1 MRDDYLPTKQVDKTN
16 LKDSVDAIKKQFGI
30 IGRTSELMRALAAKA
45 AGRHLLLEG
54 PVGVGKTEI
63 AHALAAYLNTEF
75 IRFDGDERYHPDK
88 LVGHFDPPV
97 VLEKGY
103 SFDSFVSG
111 PLIRAMDL
119 GAILFA
125 NEINRCPESTQNVLL
140 SAMDE
145 ATIVIPKLGEVNAKD
160 GFFIIATQNP
170 VEFIAT
176 TPLGEAIKDRFVWI
190 RLDYQSEA
198 DEKQIVKAKNKDA
211 PEEIIDYSVAII
223 RETRTSAKLR
233 RGASIRGAIDL
244 ASIIFKFEERTI
256 QTWID
261 ISIMALATKVEL
273 EDGIEERI
281 EVVIEEI
288 VRKIIGKFF
297 RTK

>member
-1 MRDDYLPTKQVDKTN
+1 MPSKKVDKTN
-16 LKDSVDAIKKQFGI
+16 LKESVAEIKKKFKI
-30 IGRTSELMRALAAKA
+30 IGRTNELMKSLAAKA
-45 AGRHLLLEG
+45 AGRHILLEG
-54 PVGVGKTEI
+54 PVGVGKTEM
-63 AHALAAYLNTEF
+63 AHALAAYLNTVF

-103 SFDSFVSG
+103 SHESFVQG
-111 PLIRAMDL
+111 PLIRAMDE

-145 ATIVIPKLGEVNAKD
+145 GRIVIPKLGEITAKD

-190 RLDYQSEA
+190 RLDYQSEGE
-198 DEKQIVKAKNKDA
+198 EKQIVAAKMG
-211 PEEIIDYSVAII
+211 EEANEDVVNYSVAIV
-223 RETRTSAKLR
+223 RETRNSTKLR

-244 ASIIFKFEERTI
+244 ASIISEFEERTI
-256 QTWID
+256 ETWID
-261 ISIMALATKVEL
+261 ISIMALATKIEL
-273 EDGIEERI
+273 EDGVEEKI

-288 VRKIIGKFF
+288 VRKVIGKFF
-297 RTK
+297 RAK

>member
-1 MRDDYLPTKQVDKTN
+1 MFRVPTKQVDKTN
-16 LKDSVDAIKKQFGI
+16 LKESVEAIKKKFRI
-30 IGRTSELMRALAAKA
+30 IGRTDELMHALAAKA
-45 AGRHLLLEG
+45 VGRHVLLEG

-63 AHALAAYLNTEF
+63 AHALAAFLNTEF
-75 IRFDGDERYHPDK
+75 VRFDGDERYHPDK

-111 PLIRAMDL
+111 PLIRAMKE

-145 ATIVIPKLGEVNAKD
+145 GMIVIPKLGEVLAKP

-190 RLDYQSEA
+190 RLDYQTEA
-198 DEKQIVKAKNKDA
+198 EEKQIVAAKIKDA
-211 PEEIIDYSVAII
+211 RKDIIDYSVSIV
-223 RETRTSAKLR
+223 RETRVSTKLR

-244 ASIIFKFEERTI
+244 ASIINEFEERNLK
-256 QTWID
+256 TWID
-261 ISIMALATKVEL
+261 ISIMALATKIEI
-273 EDGIEERI
+273 EDGVEEKIET
-281 EVVIEEI
+281 VIEEL
-288 VRKIIGKFF
+288 VRKVIGKFF

>member
-1 MRDDYLPTKQVDKTN
+1 MPEKELTKSN
-16 LKDSVDAIKKQFGI
+16 LQESVDAIKKKFGI
-30 IGRTSELMRALAAKA
+30 VGRTNELMKALAAKA
-45 AGRHLLLEG
+45 AGRHILLEG
-54 PVGVGKTEI
+54 PVGVGKTAM
-63 AHALAAYLNTEF
+63 AHALAAYLNTAF
-75 IRFDGDERYHPDK
+75 VRFDGDERYHPDK

-103 SFDSFVSG
+103 SFESFVSG
-111 PLIRAMDL
+111 PLIRAMQS

-125 NEINRCPESTQNVLL
+125 NEINRCPGSTQNVLL

-145 ATIVIPKLGEVNAKD
+145 GRIVIPKLGEVTAKK

-190 RLDYQSEA
+190 RLDYQSEEE
-198 DEKQIVKAKNKDA
+198 EKQIVAANAKDA
-211 PEEIIDYSVAII
+211 PKDVIEYSVAIV
-223 RETRTSAKLR
+223 RETRKSVKLR

-244 ASIIFKFEERTI
+244 ASIINEFQDRSL

-261 ISIMALATKVEL
+261 VSIMALATKVEL
-273 EDGIEERI
+273 EDGVEETIET
-281 EVVIEEI
+281 VIEEI
-288 VRKIIGKFF
+288 VRKVIGKFF
-297 RTK
+297 RTS

>member
-1 MRDDYLPTKQVDKTN
+1 MFRVPAKQVDKTN
-16 LKDSVDAIKKQFGI
+16 LKESVDAIKKKFGI
-30 IGRTSELMRALAAKA
+30 IGRTDELMRALAAKA
-45 AGRHLLLEG
+45 AGRHILLEG
-54 PVGVGKTEI
+54 PVGVGKTEM

-75 IRFDGDERYHPDK
+75 VRFDGDERYHPDK

-111 PLIRAMDL
+111 PLIRAMKE

-145 ATIVIPKLGEVNAKD
+145 GMIVIPKLGEVLAKA

-190 RLDYQSEA
+190 RLEYQSE
-198 DEKQIVKAKNKDA
+198 DEEKQIVAAKIKDA
-211 PEEIIDYSVAII
+211 EKDIIDYSVSIV
-223 RETRTSAKLR
+223 RETRLSTKLR

-244 ASIIFKFEERTI
+244 ASIINEFEERNLK
-256 QTWID
+256 TWID
-261 ISIMALATKVEL
+261 ISIMALATKIEL
-273 EDGIEERI
+273 EDGVEEKIET
-281 EVVIEEI
+281 VIEEI
-288 VRKIIGKFF
+288 VRKVIGKFF
-297 RTK
+297 RA

>member
-1 MRDDYLPTKQVDKTN
+1 MPTKQVNKTN
-16 LKDSVDAIKKQFGI
+16 LKESVDAIKKKFGI
-30 IGRTSELMRALAAKA
+30 IGRTGELMRALAAKA
-45 AGRHLLLEG
+45 AGRHILLEG
-54 PVGVGKTEI
+54 PVGVGKTEL

-75 IRFDGDERYHPDK
+75 VRFDGDERYHPDK

-111 PLIRAMDL
+111 PLIRAMKE

-145 ATIVIPKLGEVNAKD
+145 GMIVIPKLGEVTAKS

-190 RLDYQSEA
+190 RLEYQSEA
-198 DEKQIVKAKNKDA
+198 EEKQIVAAKMKDTSQD
-211 PEEIIDYSVAII
+211 IIDYSVAIV
-223 RETRTSAKLR
+223 RESRLSTKLR

-244 ASIIFKFEERTI
+244 ASIINEFEERTLK
-256 QTWID
+256 TWID
-261 ISIMALATKVEL
+261 ISIMALATKIEI
-273 EDGIEERI
+273 EDGVEEKIET
-281 EVVIEEI
+281 VIEEL
-288 VRKIIGKFF
+288 VRKMIGKFF
-297 RTK
+297 RAK

>member
-1 MRDDYLPTKQVDKTN
+1 MVPSKQVDKTN
-16 LKDSVDAIKKQFGI
+16 LKESVEAIKKKFGI
-30 IGRTSELMRALAAKA
+30 VGRTDELMKALAAKA
-45 AGRHLLLEG
+45 AGRHILLEG

-75 IRFDGDERYHPDK
+75 VRFDGDERYHPDK

-111 PLIRAMDL
+111 PLIRAMKE

-145 ATIVIPKLGEVNAKD
+145 GHLVIPKLGEVNAKP

-176 TPLGEAIKDRFVWI
+176 TPLGEAIKDRCVWI
-190 RLDYQSEA
+190 RLDYQSES
-198 DEKQIVKAKNKDA
+198 DEKQIVAAKVKDA
-211 PEEIIDYSVAII
+211 PEEVTDYSVLIV
-223 RETRTSAKLR
+223 RETRLSTDLR

-244 ASIIFKFEERTI
+244 AAIINEFEERPI
-256 QTWID
+256 KTWID
-261 ISIMALATKVEL
+261 ISIMALATKIEL
-273 EDGIEERI
+273 EDGIEDKI
-281 EVVIEEI
+281 ETIIEKI
-288 VRKIIGKFF
+288 VRKVIGKFF
-297 RTK
+297 RSQ

>member
-1 MRDDYLPTKQVDKTN
+1 MPSKQVNKTN
-16 LKDSVDAIKKQFGI
+16 LKESVVAIKKKFHI
-30 IGRTSELMRALAAKA
+30 VGRTSELMRSLAAKA
-45 AGRHLLLEG
+45 AGRHILLEG

-75 IRFDGDERYHPDK
+75 VRFDGDERYHPDK

-111 PLIRAMDL
+111 PLIRAMNS

-145 ATIVIPKLGEVNAKD
+145 ARIVIPKLGEVNAKD

-190 RLDYQSEA
+190 RLDYQNANEEREIVAAKLKEA
-198 DEKQIVKAKNKDA
+198 PQDLV
-211 PEEIIDYSVAII
+211 DYSVSII
-223 RETRTSAKLR
+223 RETRISPKLR

-244 ASIIFKFEERTI
+244 ASIIFEFEEQNI

-261 ISIMALATKVEL
+261 ISIMALATKIEL
-273 EDGIEERI
+273 EDGIEEKI
-281 EVVIEEI
+281 ETVIEEI
-288 VRKIIGKFF
+288 VRKVIGKFF
-297 RTK
+297 RT

>member
-1 MRDDYLPTKQVDKTN
+1 MPVKQEEKMN
-16 LKDSVDAIKKQFGI
+16 LKESVDAIKKKFGI
-30 IGRTSELMRALAAKA
+30 IGRTKELMQALAAKA
-45 AGRHLLLEG
+45 AGRHILLEG
-54 PVGVGKTEI
+54 PVGVGKTAM
-63 AHALAAYLNTEF
+63 AHALASYLNTTF

-103 SFDSFVSG
+103 SFNSFVSG
-111 PLIRAMDL
+111 PLIRAMQE

-145 ATIVIPKLGEVNAKD
+145 GHIVIPKLGEVHAKP

-198 DEKQIVKAKNKDA
+198 EEKQIVKAKVTNALNDVI
-211 PEEIIDYSVAII
+211 EYSVLIV
-223 RETRTSAKLR
+223 RETRNTTKLR

-244 ASIIFKFEERTI
+244 ASIINEFEERTI
-256 QTWID
+256 DTWID
-261 ISIMALATKVEL
+261 ISIMSLATKIEL
-273 EDGIEERI
+273 EDGVEEKIET
-281 EVVIEEI
+281 VIEGI
-288 VRKIIGKFF
+288 VRKVIGKFF
-297 RTK
+297 RT

>member
-1 MRDDYLPTKQVDKTN
+1 MPSKQANKMN
-16 LKDSVDAIKKQFGI
+16 LKESVVEIKKKFQI
-30 IGRTSELMRALAAKA
+30 VGRTSELMRSLAAKA
-45 AGRHLLLEG
+45 AGRHILLEG

-63 AHALAAYLNTEF
+63 AHALAAYLNTKF
-75 IRFDGDERYHPDK
+75 VRFDGDERYHPDK

-111 PLIRAMDL
+111 PLIRAMNS

-145 ATIVIPKLGEVNAKD
+145 ARIVIPKLGEVNAKD

-190 RLDYQSEA
+190 RLDYQSAAE
-198 DEKQIVKAKNKDA
+198 EKQIVAAKLKEA
-211 PEEIIDYSVAII
+211 PKNIVDYSVSII
-223 RETRTSAKLR
+223 RESRISAKLR

-244 ASIIFKFEERTI
+244 ASIIFEFEERTL

-261 ISIMALATKVEL
+261 ISIMALATKIEL
-273 EDGIEERI
+273 EDGIEEKI
-281 EVVIEEI
+281 ETVIEEI
-288 VRKIIGKFF
+288 VRKVIGKFF
-297 RTK
+297 RT

>member
-1 MRDDYLPTKQVDKTN
+1 MPTKEVDKSN
-16 LKDSVDAIKKQFGI
+16 LKESVEAIKKKFGI
-30 IGRTSELMRALAAKA
+30 VGRTNELMKALAAKA
-45 AGRHLLLEG
+45 AKRHILLEG
-54 PVGVGKTEI
+54 PVGVGKTAM
-63 AHALAAYLNTEF
+63 AHSLAAYLNTEF
-75 IRFDGDERYHPDK
+75 VRFDGDERYHPDK

-103 SFDSFVSG
+103 SYESFVSG
-111 PLIRAMDL
+111 PLIRAMQE

-145 ATIVIPKLGEVNAKD
+145 GRIVIPKLGEVNAKE

-190 RLDYQSEA
+190 RLDYQTEEE
-198 DEKQIVKAKNKDA
+198 EKQIVAANVKEATKD
-211 PEEIIDYSVAII
+211 IIEYSVLIV
-223 RETRTSAKLR
+223 RETRVNIKMR

-244 ASIIFKFEERTI
+244 ASIINEFDERTI
-256 QTWID
+256 NTWID
-261 ISIMALATKVEL
+261 ISIMALATKIEL
-273 EDGIEERI
+273 EDGVEEKIEI
-281 EVVIEEI
+281 VIEEL
-288 VRKIIGKFF
+288 VRKVIGKFF
-297 RTK
+297 RA

>member
-1 MRDDYLPTKQVDKTN
+1 MPTRQVDKSD
-16 LKDSVDAIKKQFGI
+16 LSSSVEAIKKEFNI
-30 IGRTSELMRALAAKA
+30 IGRTNELMKALAAKA

-88 LVGHFDPPV
+88 LTGHFDPPV

-103 SFDSFVSG
+103 SWESFVSG
-111 PLIRAMDL
+111 PLIRAMKS

-145 ATIVIPKLGEVNAKD
+145 GRMIIPKLGEVTANE

-190 RLDYQSEA
+190 RLDYQSES
-198 DEKQIVKAKNKDA
+198 EERQIVAIKVKDA
-211 PEEIIDYSVAII
+211 PEEVINYSVAIV
-223 RETRTSAKLR
+223 RETRDSPKLR

-244 ASIIFKFEERTI
+244 ASIINKFDERSI
-256 QTWID
+256 ETWID
-261 ISIMALATKVEL
+261 VSIMALATKVEL
-273 EDGIEERI
+273 EDGVDEKIEN
-281 EVVIEEI
+281 VVEAI
-288 VRKIIGKFF
+288 VRNVIGKFF
-297 RTK
+297 RAK

>member
-1 MRDDYLPTKQVDKTN
+1 MISMSKKQEKKMD
-16 LKDSVDAIKKQFGI
+16 LKESVDAIKKKFGI
-30 IGRTSELMRALAAKA
+30 IGRTKELMQSLAAKA
-45 AGRHLLLEG
+45 AGRHILLEG
-54 PVGVGKTEI
+54 PVGVGKTAM
-63 AHALAAYLNTEF
+63 AHALASYLNTEF
-75 IRFDGDERYHPDK
+75 VRFDGDERYHPDK
-88 LVGHFDPPV
+88 LVGHFDPPF

-103 SFDSFVSG
+103 TFDSFVSG
-111 PLIRAMDL
+111 PLIRAMQE

-145 ATIVIPKLGEVNAKD
+145 GHIVIPKLGEVNATP

-190 RLDYQSEA
+190 RLDYQTEA
-198 DEKQIVKAKNKDA
+198 EEKQIVKAKVADA
-211 PEEIIDYSVAII
+211 SKEVIEYSVLIV
-223 RETRTSAKLR
+223 RESRNTTKLR

-244 ASIIFKFEERTI
+244 ASIINEFEERPI
-256 QTWID
+256 ESWID
-261 ISIMALATKVEL
+261 ISIMSLATKVEL
-273 EDGIEERI
+273 EDGVEEKIEA
-281 EVVIEEI
+281 VIEGI
-288 VRKIIGKFF
+288 VRKVIGKFF

>member
-1 MRDDYLPTKQVDKTN
+1 MVPSKQVDKTN
-16 LKDSVDAIKKQFGI
+16 LKESVEAIKKKFGI
-30 IGRTSELMRALAAKA
+30 VGRTDELMKALAAKA
-45 AGRHLLLEG
+45 AGRHILLEG

-75 IRFDGDERYHPDK
+75 VRFDGDERYHPDK

-111 PLIRAMDL
+111 PLIRAMKE

-145 ATIVIPKLGEVNAKD
+145 GHLVIPKLGEVNAKP

-190 RLDYQSEA
+190 RLDYQSES
-198 DEKQIVKAKNKDA
+198 DEKQIVAAKVKDA
-211 PEEIIDYSVAII
+211 PEEVTDYSVLIV
-223 RETRTSAKLR
+223 RETRLSTDLR

-244 ASIIFKFEERTI
+244 AAIINEFEERPI
-256 QTWID
+256 KTWID
-261 ISIMALATKVEL
+261 ISIMALATKIEL
-273 EDGIEERI
+273 EDGVEDKIETII
-281 EVVIEEI
+281 EKI
-288 VRKIIGKFF
+288 VRKVIGKFF
-297 RTK
+297 RSQ

>member
-1 MRDDYLPTKQVDKTN
+1 MSGKKEDKID
-16 LKDSVDAIKKQFGI
+16 LKESVDAIKKKFGI
-30 IGRTSELMRALAAKA
+30 IGRTNELMKALAAKA
-45 AGRHLLLEG
+45 AGRHILLEG
-54 PVGVGKTEI
+54 PVGVGKTAM
-63 AHALAAYLNTEF
+63 AHALASFLNTEF
-75 IRFDGDERYHPDK
+75 VRFDGDERYHPDK

-103 SFDSFVSG
+103 AFESFVSG
-111 PLIRAMDL
+111 PLIRAMQE

-145 ATIVIPKLGEVNAKD
+145 GHIVIPKLGEVHAKS

-190 RLDYQSEA
+190 RLDYQTEA
-198 DEKQIVKAKNKDA
+198 EEKQIVKAKVNDA
-211 PEEIIDYSVAII
+211 PKDVIEYSVLII
-223 RETRTSAKLR
+223 RETRNSTKLR

-244 ASIIFKFEERTI
+244 ASIINKFEERTI
-256 QTWID
+256 STWIE
-261 ISIMALATKVEL
+261 ISVMALATKIEL
-273 EDGIEERI
+273 EDGVEEKIET
-281 EVVIEEI
+281 VIEEI
-288 VRKIIGKFF
+288 VRKVIGKFF

>member
-1 MRDDYLPTKQVDKTN
+1 MPTKLVDKTN
-16 LKDSVDAIKKQFGI
+16 LKESVEAIKKKFGI
-30 IGRTSELMRALAAKA
+30 IGRTNELMKALAAKA
-45 AGRHLLLEG
+45 AGRHILLEG
-54 PVGVGKTEI
+54 PVGVGKTEM

-75 IRFDGDERYHPDK
+75 VRFDGDERYHPDK

-103 SFDSFVSG
+103 SFESFVSG
-111 PLIRAMDL
+111 PLILAMQE

-145 ATIVIPKLGEVNAKD
+145 GRIVIPKLGEITAKD

-190 RLDYQSEA
+190 RLDYQSESE
-198 DEKQIVKAKNKDA
+198 EKQIVSAKVKDA
-211 PEEIIDYSVAII
+211 PQDIIDYSVLIV
-223 RETRTSAKLR
+223 RETRNTTKLR

-244 ASIIFKFEERTI
+244 ASIINEFEERSI

-273 EDGIEERI
+273 EDGVEEKIEI
-281 EVVIEEI
+281 VIEEL
-288 VRKIIGKFF
+288 VRKVIGKFF
-297 RTK
+297 RA

>member
-1 MRDDYLPTKQVDKTN
+1 MPVKQEDKIN
-16 LKDSVDAIKKQFGI
+16 LKESVDAIKKKFGI
-30 IGRTSELMRALAAKA
+30 IGRTKELMQALAAKA
-45 AGRHLLLEG
+45 AGRHILLEG
-54 PVGVGKTEI
+54 PVGVGKTAM
-63 AHALAAYLNTEF
+63 AHALASYLNTTF

-111 PLIRAMDL
+111 PLIRAMQE

-140 SAMDE
+140 SSMDE
-145 ATIVIPKLGEVNAKD
+145 GHIVIPKLGEVHAKQ

-190 RLDYQSEA
+190 RLDYQSE
-198 DEKQIVKAKNKDA
+198 DEEKQIVKAKVANAQKDVI
-211 PEEIIDYSVAII
+211 EYSVLIV
-223 RETRTSAKLR
+223 RETRNSTKLR

-244 ASIIFKFEERTI
+244 ASIINEFDERTI
-256 QTWID
+256 NTWID
-261 ISIMALATKVEL
+261 ISIMALATKIEL
-273 EDGIEERI
+273 EDGVEEKIET
-281 EVVIEEI
+281 VIEEI
-288 VRKIIGKFF
+288 VRKVIGKFF

>member
-1 MRDDYLPTKQVDKTN
+1 MPSKQVDKTN
-16 LKDSVDAIKKQFGI
+16 LKESVAEIKKRFKI
-30 IGRTSELMRALAAKA
+30 IGRSNELMKALAAKA
-45 AGRHLLLEG
+45 AGRHILLEG
-54 PVGVGKTEI
+54 PVGVGKTEM

-103 SFDSFVSG
+103 SFESFVQG
-111 PLIRAMDL
+111 PLIRAMDK

-145 ATIVIPKLGEVNAKD
+145 GTIVIPKLGEVTAND

-190 RLDYQSEA
+190 RLDYQSETE
-198 DEKQIVKAKNKDA
+198 EKQIVAAKLKEPVEDIVN
-211 PEEIIDYSVAII
+211 YSVTIV
-223 RETRTSAKLR
+223 RETRESTKLR

-244 ASIIFKFEERTI
+244 ASIISEFEERPI
-256 QTWID
+256 ETWID
-261 ISIMALATKVEL
+261 ISIMALATKIEL
-273 EDGIEERI
+273 EDGVEEKIEI
-281 EVVIEEI
+281 VIEEI
-288 VRKIIGKFF
+288 VRKVIGKFF

>member
-1 MRDDYLPTKQVDKTN
+1 MFSVPTKQVNKTN
-16 LKDSVDAIKKQFGI
+16 LKESVDAIKKKFGI
-30 IGRTSELMRALAAKA
+30 IGRTGELMRALAAKA
-45 AGRHLLLEG
+45 AGRHILLEG
-54 PVGVGKTEI
+54 PVGVGKTEL

-75 IRFDGDERYHPDK
+75 VRFDGDERYHPDK

-111 PLIRAMDL
+111 PLIRAMKE

-145 ATIVIPKLGEVNAKD
+145 GMIVIPKLGEVTAKS

-190 RLDYQSEA
+190 RLEYQSEA
-198 DEKQIVKAKNKDA
+198 EEKQIVAAKMKDTSQD
-211 PEEIIDYSVAII
+211 IIDYSVAIV
-223 RETRTSAKLR
+223 RESRLSTKLR

-244 ASIIFKFEERTI
+244 ASIINEFEERTLK
-256 QTWID
+256 TWID
-261 ISIMALATKVEL
+261 ISIMALATKIEI
-273 EDGIEERI
+273 EDGVEEKIET
-281 EVVIEEI
+281 VIEEL
-288 VRKIIGKFF
+288 VRKMIGKFF
-297 RTK
+297 RAK

>member
-1 MRDDYLPTKQVDKTN
+1 MPAKQEEKLN
-16 LKDSVDAIKKQFGI
+16 LKESVDAIKKKFGI
-30 IGRTSELMRALAAKA
+30 IGRTQELMKSLAAKA
-45 AGRHLLLEG
+45 AGRHILLEG
-54 PVGVGKTEI
+54 PVGVGKTAM
-63 AHALAAYLNTEF
+63 AHALASYLNTEF
-75 IRFDGDERYHPDK
+75 VRFDGDERYHPDK

-111 PLIRAMDL
+111 PLIRAMQE

-145 ATIVIPKLGEVNAKD
+145 GHIVIPKLGEVQAKP

-190 RLDYQSEA
+190 RLDYQTEA
-198 DEKQIVKAKNKDA
+198 EEKQIVKAKVKNAPKD
-211 PEEIIDYSVAII
+211 IIEYSVMIV
-223 RETRTSAKLR
+223 RETRNSTNLR

-244 ASIIFKFEERTI
+244 ASIINKFDERTI
-256 QTWID
+256 TTWID

-273 EDGIEERI
+273 EDGIEEKI
-281 EVVIEEI
+281 ETVIEEI
-288 VRKIIGKFF
+288 VRKVIGKFF

>member
-1 MRDDYLPTKQVDKTN
+1 MVPTKQVDKTN
-16 LKDSVDAIKKQFGI
+16 LKESVEAIKKKFGI
-30 IGRTSELMRALAAKA
+30 VGRTDELMKALAAKA
-45 AGRHLLLEG
+45 AGRHILLEG

-75 IRFDGDERYHPDK
+75 VRFDGDERYHPDK

-111 PLIRAMDL
+111 PLIRAMKD
-119 GAILFA
+119 GGILFA

-145 ATIVIPKLGEVNAKD
+145 GHIVIPKLGEVNAKP

-190 RLDYQSEA
+190 RLDYQSESE
-198 DEKQIVKAKNKDA
+198 EKQIVAAKVKDA
-211 PEEIIDYSVAII
+211 PEEITDYSVLIV
-223 RETRTSAKLR
+223 RETRLSTDLR

-244 ASIIFKFEERTI
+244 AAIINEFEERSI
-256 QTWID
+256 RTWID
-261 ISIMALATKVEL
+261 ISIMALATKIEL
-273 EDGIEERI
+273 EDGIEDKI
-281 EVVIEEI
+281 ETIIEKI
-288 VRKIIGKFF
+288 VRKVIGKFF
-297 RTK
+297 RPQ

>member
-1 MRDDYLPTKQVDKTN
+1 MPSKQVNKTN
-16 LKDSVDAIKKQFGI
+16 LKESVIEIKKKFNI
-30 IGRTSELMRALAAKA
+30 VGRTSELMRSLAAKA
-45 AGRHLLLEG
+45 AGRHILLEG

-75 IRFDGDERYHPDK
+75 VRFDGDERYHPDK

-111 PLIRAMDL
+111 PLIRAMNS

-145 ATIVIPKLGEVNAKD
+145 ARIVIPKLGEVNAKD

-190 RLDYQSEA
+190 RLDYQSAAE
-198 DEKQIVKAKNKDA
+198 EKQIVEAKMKDS
-211 PEEIIDYSVAII
+211 PKNLVDYSVAII
-223 RETRTSAKLR
+223 RETRISPKLR

-244 ASIIFKFEERTI
+244 ASIIFEFEDRPL

-261 ISIMALATKVEL
+261 ISIMALATKIEL
-273 EDGIEERI
+273 EDGIEEKI
-281 EVVIEEI
+281 EIVIEEI
-288 VRKIIGKFF
+288 VRKVIGKFF
-297 RTK
+297 RT

>member
-1 MRDDYLPTKQVDKTN
+1 MVPSKQVDKTN
-16 LKDSVDAIKKQFGI
+16 LKESVVAIKKKFGI
-30 IGRTSELMRALAAKA
+30 IGRTEELMKALAAKA
-45 AGRHLLLEG
+45 AGRHILLEG

-75 IRFDGDERYHPDK
+75 VRFDGDERYHPDK

-111 PLIRAMDL
+111 PLIRAMKE

-145 ATIVIPKLGEVNAKD
+145 GHIVIPKLGEVNAKP

-198 DEKQIVKAKNKDA
+198 DEKQIVAAKVKDA
-211 PEEIIDYSVAII
+211 SEEITDYSVLIV
-223 RETRTSAKLR
+223 RETRLSTDLR

-244 ASIIFKFEERTI
+244 AAIINEFEERSIT
-256 QTWID
+256 TWID
-261 ISIMALATKVEL
+261 ISIMALATKIEL
-273 EDGIEERI
+273 EDGIEDKI
-281 EVVIEEI
+281 ETIIEKI
-288 VRKIIGKFF
+288 VRKVIGKFF
-297 RTK
+297 RSQ

>member
-1 MRDDYLPTKQVDKTN
+1 MPSKQVDKTN
-16 LKDSVDAIKKQFGI
+16 LKESVEAIKKKFGI
-30 IGRTSELMRALAAKA
+30 VGRTNELMKALAAKA
-45 AGRHLLLEG
+45 AGRHILLEG

-75 IRFDGDERYHPDK
+75 VRFDGDERYHPDK

-103 SFDSFVSG
+103 SFESFVSG
-111 PLIRAMDL
+111 PLIRAMKE

-145 ATIVIPKLGEVNAKD
+145 GHIVIPKLGEVQAKS

-190 RLDYQSEA
+190 RLDYQTEA
-198 DEKQIVKAKNKDA
+198 EEKQIVAAKIKDA
-211 PEEIIDYSVAII
+211 PADVIEYSVLII
-223 RETRTSAKLR
+223 RETRQTTDLR

-244 ASIIFKFEERTI
+244 AAIINEFEERTI
-256 QTWID
+256 ETWID
-261 ISIMALATKVEL
+261 ISIMALATKIEL
-273 EDGIEERI
+273 EDGVEEKIETII
-281 EVVIEEI
+281 EKL
-288 VRKIIGKFF
+288 VRKVIGKFF
-297 RTK
+297 RAS

>member
-1 MRDDYLPTKQVDKTN
+1 MFSVPTKQVNKTN
-16 LKDSVDAIKKQFGI
+16 LKESVDAIKKKFGI
-30 IGRTSELMRALAAKA
+30 IGRTGELMRALAAKA
-45 AGRHLLLEG
+45 AGRHILLEG
-54 PVGVGKTEI
+54 PVGVGKTEL

-75 IRFDGDERYHPDK
+75 VRFDGDERYHPDK

-111 PLIRAMDL
+111 PLIRAMKE

-145 ATIVIPKLGEVNAKD
+145 GMIVIPKLGEVTAKT

-190 RLDYQSEA
+190 RLEYQSEA
-198 DEKQIVKAKNKDA
+198 EEKQIVAAKMKDTSQD
-211 PEEIIDYSVAII
+211 IIDYSVAIV
-223 RETRTSAKLR
+223 RESRLSTKLR

-244 ASIIFKFEERTI
+244 ASIINEFEERTLK
-256 QTWID
+256 TWID
-261 ISIMALATKVEL
+261 ISIMALATKIEI
-273 EDGIEERI
+273 EDGVEEKIET
-281 EVVIEEI
+281 VIEEL
-288 VRKIIGKFF
+288 VRKMIGKFF
-297 RTK
+297 RAK

>member
-1 MRDDYLPTKQVDKTN
+1 MVPSKQVNKTN
-16 LKDSVDAIKKQFGI
+16 LKESVDAIKKKFGI
-30 IGRTSELMRALAAKA
+30 IGRTDELMKALAAKA
-45 AGRHLLLEG
+45 AGRHILLEG

-75 IRFDGDERYHPDK
+75 VRFDGDERYHPDK

-111 PLIRAMDL
+111 PLIRAMKE

-145 ATIVIPKLGEVNAKD
+145 GHIVIPKLGEVNAKP

-198 DEKQIVKAKNKDA
+198 DEKQIVAAKVKDA
-211 PEEIIDYSVAII
+211 PEEVTDYSVLIV
-223 RETRTSAKLR
+223 RETRLSTDLR

-244 ASIIFKFEERTI
+244 AAIINEFEERSI
-256 QTWID
+256 GTWID
-261 ISIMALATKVEL
+261 ISIMALATKIEL
-273 EDGIEERI
+273 EDGIEDKI
-281 EVVIEEI
+281 ETIIEKI
-288 VRKIIGKFF
+288 VRTVIGKFF
-297 RTK
+297 RSQ

>member
-1 MRDDYLPTKQVDKTN
+1 MK
-16 LKDSVDAIKKQFGI
+16 
-30 IGRTSELMRALAAKA
+30 ALAAKA
-45 AGRHLLLEG
+45 ASRHILLEG
-54 PVGVGKTEI
+54 PVGVGKTAL
-63 AHALAAYLNTEF
+63 AHSLAAYLNTEF
-75 IRFDGDERYHPDK
+75 VRFDGDERYHPDK

-103 SFDSFVSG
+103 SYESFVSG
-111 PLIRAMDL
+111 PLIRAMKE

-145 ATIVIPKLGEVNAKD
+145 GRIVIPKLGEVHAKA

-190 RLDYQSEA
+190 RLDYQTEA
-198 DEKQIVKAKNKDA
+198 EEKQIVTAKVKEA
-211 PEEIIDYSVAII
+211 PKQVVEYSVGIV
-223 RETRTSAKLR
+223 RETRTNTKLR
-233 RGASIRGAIDL
+233 RGASIRGALDL
-244 ASIIFKFEERTI
+244 ASIINEFEDRSI

-261 ISIMALATKVEL
+261 ISIMALATKIEL
-273 EDGIEERI
+273 EDGIEQKI
-281 EVVIEEI
+281 EIVIEEM

>member
-1 MRDDYLPTKQVDKTN
+1 MVPTKQVDKTN
-16 LKDSVDAIKKQFGI
+16 LKESVEAIKKKFGI
-30 IGRTSELMRALAAKA
+30 IGRASELMKALAAKA
-45 AGRHLLLEG
+45 AGRHILLEG

-75 IRFDGDERYHPDK
+75 VRFDGDERYHPDK

-111 PLIRAMDL
+111 PLIRAMKE

-145 ATIVIPKLGEVNAKD
+145 GHIVIPKLGEVNAKP

-190 RLDYQSEA
+190 RLEYQSVS
-198 DEKQIVKAKNKDA
+198 DEKQIVAAKVKDA
-211 PEEIIDYSVAII
+211 PEEVIDYSVLIV
-223 RETRTSAKLR
+223 RETRLSTDLR

-244 ASIIFKFEERTI
+244 AAIINEFEERNIT
-256 QTWID
+256 TWID
-261 ISIMALATKVEL
+261 ISIMALATKIEL
-273 EDGIEERI
+273 EDGIEDKI
-281 EVVIEEI
+281 ETIIEKI
-288 VRKIIGKFF
+288 VRKVIGKFF
-297 RTK
+297 RAQ

>member
-1 MRDDYLPTKQVDKTN
+1 MVPSKQVNKTN
-16 LKDSVDAIKKQFGI
+16 LKESVDAIKKKFGI
-30 IGRTSELMRALAAKA
+30 IGRTDELMKALAAKA
-45 AGRHLLLEG
+45 AGRHILLEG

-75 IRFDGDERYHPDK
+75 VRFDGDERYHPDK

-111 PLIRAMDL
+111 PLIRAMKE

-145 ATIVIPKLGEVNAKD
+145 GHIVIPKLGEVNAKP

-198 DEKQIVKAKNKDA
+198 DEKQIVAAKVKDA
-211 PEEIIDYSVAII
+211 PEEVTDYSVLIV
-223 RETRTSAKLR
+223 RETRLSTDLR

-244 ASIIFKFEERTI
+244 AAIINEFEERSI
-256 QTWID
+256 GTWID
-261 ISIMALATKVEL
+261 ISIMALATKIEL
-273 EDGIEERI
+273 EDGIEDKI
-281 EVVIEEI
+281 ETIIEKI
-288 VRKIIGKFF
+288 VRKVIGKFF
-297 RTK
+297 RSQ

>member
-1 MRDDYLPTKQVDKTN
+1 MPSKQLDKSN
-16 LKDSVDAIKKQFGI
+16 LKESVEAIKKEFGI
-30 IGRTSELMRALAAKA
+30 IGRTNELMKALAAKA

-63 AHALAAYLNTEF
+63 AHGLAAYLNTDF

-111 PLIRAMDL
+111 PLIRAMQK

-145 ATIVIPKLGEVNAKD
+145 GHIVIPKLGQINAAE

-190 RLDYQSEA
+190 RLDYQTE
-198 DEKQIVKAKNKDA
+198 DEEQQIVKTKVKGA
-211 PEEIIDYSVAII
+211 PEDVIKYSVKII
-223 RETRTSAKLR
+223 RASRESVKLR

-244 ASIIFKFEERTI
+244 ASIIKEFEEKNI

-261 ISIMALATKVEL
+261 VSLMSLATKVEL
-273 EDGIEERI
+273 EDGVEDSIEM
-281 EVVIEEI
+281 VIEEL
-288 VRKIIGKFF
+288 VRKTIGKFF
-297 RTK
+297 RT

>member
-1 MRDDYLPTKQVDKTN
+1 MPEKELKKAN
-16 LKDSVDAIKKQFGI
+16 LKISVDAIKKKFGI
-30 IGRTSELMRALAAKA
+30 VGRTNELMKALAAKA
-45 AGRHLLLEG
+45 AGRHILLEG
-54 PVGVGKTEI
+54 PVGVGKTAL
-63 AHALAAYLNTEF
+63 AHALAAYLNTQF
-75 IRFDGDERYHPDK
+75 VRFDGDERYHPDK

-103 SFDSFVSG
+103 SFESFVSG
-111 PLIRAMDL
+111 PLIRAMQN

-145 ATIVIPKLGEVNAKD
+145 GRIVIPKLGEVTAKK

-190 RLDYQSEA
+190 RLDYQSEQE
-198 DEKQIVKAKNKDA
+198 EKQIVAANVKGA
-211 PEEIIDYSVAII
+211 PEDVIDYSVLIV
-223 RETRTSAKLR
+223 RETRENVKLR

-244 ASIIFKFEERTI
+244 ASIINEFEERTL

-273 EDGIEERI
+273 EDGVEETIET
-281 EVVIEEI
+281 VIEEI
-288 VRKIIGKFF
+288 VRKVIGKFF

>member
-1 MRDDYLPTKQVDKTN
+1 MFIVPTKQVNKTN
-16 LKDSVDAIKKQFGI
+16 LKESVAAIKKKFGI
-30 IGRTSELMRALAAKA
+30 VGRTDELMRALAAKA
-45 AGRHLLLEG
+45 AGRHILLEG
-54 PVGVGKTEI
+54 PVGVGKTEL

-75 IRFDGDERYHPDK
+75 VRFDGDERYHPDK

-111 PLIRAMDL
+111 PLIRAMKD

-145 ATIVIPKLGEVNAKD
+145 GMIVIPKLGEVTAKS

-190 RLDYQSEA
+190 RLEYQSEA
-198 DEKQIVKAKNKDA
+198 EEKQIVAAKMKDTSQD
-211 PEEIIDYSVAII
+211 IINYSVAIV
-223 RETRTSAKLR
+223 RESRLSTKLR

-244 ASIIFKFEERTI
+244 ASIINEFEERTLK
-256 QTWID
+256 TWID
-261 ISIMALATKVEL
+261 ISIMALATKIEI
-273 EDGIEERI
+273 EDGVEEKIET
-281 EVVIEEI
+281 VIEEL
-288 VRKIIGKFF
+288 VRKMIGKFF
-297 RTK
+297 RAK

>member
-1 MRDDYLPTKQVDKTN
+1 MPVKQEAKIN
-16 LKDSVDAIKKQFGI
+16 LKESVDAIKKKFGI
-30 IGRTSELMRALAAKA
+30 IGRTKELMQALAAKA
-45 AGRHLLLEG
+45 AGRHILLEG
-54 PVGVGKTEI
+54 PVGVGKTAM
-63 AHALAAYLNTEF
+63 AHALASYLNTTF

-111 PLIRAMDL
+111 PLIRAMQE

-140 SAMDE
+140 SSMDE
-145 ATIVIPKLGEVNAKD
+145 GHIVIPKLGEVHAKQ

-190 RLDYQSEA
+190 RLDYQSE
-198 DEKQIVKAKNKDA
+198 DEEKQIVKAKVANAQKDVI
-211 PEEIIDYSVAII
+211 EYSVLIV
-223 RETRTSAKLR
+223 RETRNSTKLR

-244 ASIIFKFEERTI
+244 ASIINEFDERTI
-256 QTWID
+256 NTWID
-261 ISIMALATKVEL
+261 ISIMALATKIEL
-273 EDGIEERI
+273 EDGVEEKIET
-281 EVVIEEI
+281 VIEEI
-288 VRKIIGKFF
+288 VRKVIGKFF

>member
-1 MRDDYLPTKQVDKTN
+1 MKEMPTKEVNKTN
-16 LKDSVDAIKKQFGI
+16 LKDTVVEIKKKFKI
-30 IGRTSELMRALAAKA
+30 IGRTNELMKSLAAKA
-45 AGRHLLLEG
+45 AGRHILLEG

-75 IRFDGDERYHPDK
+75 VRFDGDERYHPDK

-111 PLIRAMDL
+111 PLIRAMNS

-145 ATIVIPKLGEVNAKD
+145 ARIVIPKLGEVNAKE

-190 RLDYQSEA
+190 RLDYQNEA
-198 DEKQIVKAKNKDA
+198 EEKEIVSAKMKDA
-211 PEEIIDYSVAII
+211 PEDIVNYSVGII
-223 RETRTSAKLR
+223 RETRTSPKLR

-244 ASIIFKFEERTI
+244 ASIIFEFEERTL

-261 ISIMALATKVEL
+261 ISIMALATKIEL
-273 EDGIEERI
+273 EDGVEEKIET
-281 EVVIEEI
+281 VIEEI
-288 VRKIIGKFF
+288 VRKVIGKFF
-297 RTK
+297 RT

>member
-1 MRDDYLPTKQVDKTN
+1 MPSKQVDKTN
-16 LKDSVDAIKKQFGI
+16 LKESVAEIKKRFKI
-30 IGRTSELMRALAAKA
+30 IGRSNELMKALAAKA
-45 AGRHLLLEG
+45 AGRHILLEG
-54 PVGVGKTEI
+54 PVGVGKTEL

-103 SFDSFVSG
+103 SFESFVQG
-111 PLIRAMDL
+111 PLIRAMDK

-145 ATIVIPKLGEVNAKD
+145 GTIVIPKLGEVRAND

-190 RLDYQSEA
+190 RLEYQTEIE
-198 DEKQIVKAKNKDA
+198 EKQIVAAKLKEPVEDIVN
-211 PEEIIDYSVAII
+211 YSVTIV
-223 RETRTSAKLR
+223 RETRESTKLR

-244 ASIIFKFEERTI
+244 ASIISEFDERTI
-256 QTWID
+256 ETWID
-261 ISIMALATKVEL
+261 ISIMALATKIEL
-273 EDGIEERI
+273 EDGVEEKIEL
-281 EVVIEEI
+281 VIEEI
-288 VRKIIGKFF
+288 VRKVIGKFF